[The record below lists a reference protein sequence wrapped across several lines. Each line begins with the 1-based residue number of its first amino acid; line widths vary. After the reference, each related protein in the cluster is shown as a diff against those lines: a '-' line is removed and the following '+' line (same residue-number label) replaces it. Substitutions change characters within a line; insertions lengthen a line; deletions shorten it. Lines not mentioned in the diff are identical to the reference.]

1 MFLLGCQPPADTK
14 IEFNFPPQPPTSDS
28 WYDISL
34 VDGYSLAMSI
44 TPRGVNQGSCI
55 PTQCRLSLDACP
67 QSETNGLGDLRI
79 VKNGKT
85 VACLAPCKKW

>member
-34 VDGYSLAMSI
+34 VEGYSLAMSI
-44 TPRGVNQGSCI
+44 TPRGVNQGSCV
-55 PTQCRLSLDACP
+55 PTQCRLSWIGRFEVR
-67 QSETNGLGDLRI
+67 QERENGRL
-79 VKNGKT
+79 
-85 VACLAPCKKW
+85 PCALQKMVGP